1 MIINV
6 YFFETVHLFI
16 ECFFRKMFIQF
27 VNIIIDVVHRQR
39 RYGDAA
45 RARRR
50 ESWSNQKDER
60 CGHDAE
66 ELMAPMVTK
75 PTLPDGMCL
84 PTG

>member
-50 ESWSNQKDER
+50 ESWSNLNQVRKMEASPR
-60 CGHDAE
+60 KHSSS
-66 ELMAPMVTK
+66 
-75 PTLPDGMCL
+75 DGD
-84 PTG
+84 

>member
-50 ESWSNQKDER
+50 ESWSNKVRKMEASPR
-60 CGHDAE
+60 KH
-66 ELMAPMVTK
+66 TSS
-75 PTLPDGMCL
+75 DGD
-84 PTG
+84 